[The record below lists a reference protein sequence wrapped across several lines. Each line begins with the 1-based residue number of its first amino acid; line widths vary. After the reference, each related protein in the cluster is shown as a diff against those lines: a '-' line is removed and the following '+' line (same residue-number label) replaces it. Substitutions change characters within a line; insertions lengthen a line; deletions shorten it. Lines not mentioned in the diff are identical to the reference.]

1 MRRTASKSAQIDAQ
15 TSKSRRSTLS
25 LDKYFYRFITWTQDD
40 PIGVD
45 DDDVFFA
52 DKSAKWSAS
61 PVEGCKSDREYRSGS
76 SHAVDDLR
84 RRAQPCSCSKC
95 RVKDYDNCRYKAWTA
110 APEMRQSD
118 GWTRTTIILKPPSG
132 DDRSS
137 ARVIAQGLAEKDA
150 RLAALAPKI
159 RKGDVVALGISQSER
174 DAQGVDFYLAK
185 VVVPPARADNQRRVN
200 GSGRDGWNIKKGEFC
215 LTVRW
220 FDLKPCGYY
229 EDYGFQDEQ
238 LLEMVIAVGDG
249 AALVLEPAPRKGR
262 ARGAPAQFQ
271 LAKASEAAIH
281 NENLDK
287 YVDRAAAGSSA

>member
-1 MRRTASKSAQIDAQ
+1 MTA
-15 TSKSRRSTLS
+15 R
-25 LDKYFYRFITWTQDD
+25 
-40 PIGVD
+40 
-45 DDDVFFA
+45 
-52 DKSAKWSAS
+52 
-61 PVEGCKSDREYRSGS
+61 
-76 SHAVDDLR
+76 
-84 RRAQPCSCSKC
+84 
-95 RVKDYDNCRYKAWTA
+95 
-110 APEMRQSD
+110 
-118 GWTRTTIILKPPSG
+118 
-132 DDRSS
+132 

-185 VVVPPARADNQRRVN
+185 VVVPPARGQPTPGQRL
-200 GSGRDGWNIKKGEFC
+200 GRDGWNIKKGEFC

-229 EDYGFQDEQ
+229 EDYGSQDEQ